1 VLGGLTGMADLGL
14 LRDERCGDALDLL
27 ESLRLADG
35 WPATA
40 RYYRTSTDIALHND
54 CVDWGGTST
63 RRANPWVTA
72 DALAVLRAAGRLR
85 LKRPLWTLSPD
96 G

>member
-1 VLGGLTGMADLGL
+1 LYWHYDVLGGLKGLSGLGL
-14 LRDERCGDALDLL
+14 LGDDRCADALDLL

-35 WPATA
+35 WPAHA
-40 RYYRTSTDIALHND
+40 GYHRVSADIALHHD
-54 CVDWGGTST
+54 SVDWGGTSS

-85 LKRPLWTLSPD
+85 L
-96 G
+96 